1 MHKRFWPAMIG
12 CLLLLACSPTPEPTR
27 LVAAPPTATLAA
39 PEAATVTPPPPA
51 AATQPEQPYPAPE
64 VSVDGPYPGP
74 SGTPDQ
80 QAPTAG
86 PTSPPVPQVIVPTP
100 SQDAATVTGVIYS
113 RAGAQDRA
121 PLQYARVFLARRLK
135 DEAGQPSFMVSL
147 SKTNAPTSITD
158 GEGRFA
164 FGDVAPENYALIV
177 EFGQQLALAR
187 DLATNKDVVLVAE
200 AGQITDIG
208 EIIVAAR

>member
-1 MHKRFWPAMIG
+1 MIG

-27 LVAAPPTATLAA
+27 LVAAPPTATLSA
-39 PEAATVTPPPPA
+39 PEAATATPPPLA

-64 VSVDGPYPGP
+64 VSAVDGPYPGP

-100 SQDAATVTGVIYS
+100 SQSAATVTGVIYS
-113 RAGAQDRA
+113 RSGDQDRA

-135 DEAGQPSFMVSL
+135 NEAGQPSFMVSL

-164 FGDVAPENYALIV
+164 FGDVEPENYALII

-187 DLATNKDVVLVAE
+187 DLGTNTDVVLVAE

-208 EIIVAAR
+208 EIVVTTR